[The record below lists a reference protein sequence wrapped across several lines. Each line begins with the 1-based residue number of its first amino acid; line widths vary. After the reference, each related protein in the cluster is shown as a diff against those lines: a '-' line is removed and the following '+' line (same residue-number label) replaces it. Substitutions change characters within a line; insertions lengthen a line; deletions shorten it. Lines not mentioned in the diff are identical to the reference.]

1 MGTMTLGLIKTQNKD
16 KAAQNSLVTNSMN
29 IIHSCYEIQHVML
42 ALQIETKNKRNG
54 AIYYFNN
61 TINDYYTI
69 IFSWLRRYL
78 WPEQDEFHHLDI
90 KICFYKTMDLYIEI
104 ISSAL
109 PRKAKEFL
117 FIRPI

>member
-1 MGTMTLGLIKTQNKD
+1 MGTMTLGLIQTENKD
-16 KAAQNSLVTNSMN
+16 KAAQSRLVTNSMN
-29 IIHSCYEIQHVML
+29 TFNSCYEIQQVML

-54 AIYYFNN
+54 SIYYFN
-61 TINDYYTI
+61 TINDYYTV

-78 WPEQDEFHHLDI
+78 KTEEDEFHHLEI
-90 KICFYKTMDLYIEI
+90 KIYFYKTTDLYIEI
-104 ISSAL
+104 ISSAF